1 MPEKT
6 MNGELAD
13 EPYPV
18 PIKSSDVVFEG
29 RVWNIRHEIFDYG
42 DSTIARDYVD
52 HTGAVAVLAL
62 DERGR
67 VLLIKQY
74 RHPIGARD
82 WEIPAGLLDLD
93 GESPVTA
100 AQRELAEEADVVA
113 ERWDLLCDFAT
124 SPGGSNEAIRVY
136 LARGVS
142 DAPHV
147 FEREEEEADLEKR
160 WVDLEDVV
168 DAVLNRRVANSILS
182 LAVLAAHAARERG
195 WSTLGDAESPWP
207 RHPKFSPGD

>member
-1 MPEKT
+1 MSD
-6 MNGELAD
+6 ELAD
-13 EPYPV
+13 EPFPV
-18 PIKSSDVVFEG
+18 AIRSSDVVFDG
-29 RVWNIRHEIFDYG
+29 RVWNVRHDTFDYG
-42 DSTIARDYVD
+42 HSTIARDYVD

-93 GESPVTA
+93 GESPVAA

-147 FEREEEEADLEKR
+147 FGREDEEADLEKR

-168 DAVLNRRVANSILS
+168 DAVLHRRVANSILS

-207 RHPKFSPGD
+207 RHPKFLPGD